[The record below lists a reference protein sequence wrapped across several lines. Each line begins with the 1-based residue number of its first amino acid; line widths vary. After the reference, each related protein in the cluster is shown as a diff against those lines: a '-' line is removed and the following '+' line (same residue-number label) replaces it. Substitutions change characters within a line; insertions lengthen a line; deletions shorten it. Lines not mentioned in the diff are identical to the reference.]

1 MNETPQRQD
10 AELFRALVSGD
21 RQAMATIAERHGQGI
36 YDFVLR
42 STMDEQQ
49 AFAVTEKAFERLR
62 ISREIPAQTDFRTWL
77 YSLALV
83 EVLGIANERRPA
95 RVSVEDR
102 RFLRSDS
109 DYDAEMLLWA
119 WQAARGLRT
128 RDYCVLDLTL
138 RRKMTPEDLADSA
151 SLTRSNLYASIG
163 RARGAFEET
172 FGATVLFM
180 RGRRT
185 CPELDAMV
193 SEAAAGT
200 VRPALRHQIADHADA
215 CDICRRTM
223 AALPLASEVYVSL
236 MDVDVPPEL
245 QAGLSG
251 APSGQS
257 EPAPPLAEP
266 VGLGIGAG
274 ASVEAIEQPDTALA
288 ATALPVGAIEES
300 TEDIPAFQPS
310 SRLRTPLRAASSP
323 ATEEAFFRP
332 VEEEPFDRYAR
343 YESNTQTLSERFV
356 LWLGSVRTAPVW
368 AIAGVA
374 TVVAIYLAMA
384 IGNSIQ
390 DGGGDAGAVPLQST
404 SSAGGGQVTGEV
416 IECGSPFVALEHGTE
431 SVVSFEANALD
442 GFEIG
447 GLAVTPNSS
456 AATAQGLKA
465 TAEGT
470 HSIKFQAA
478 KAQSTTNRTDEYL
491 LRISWRKGS
500 EPATSECPV
509 TVRVSA
515 AAP

>member
-10 AELFRALVSGD
+10 AELFRALISGD
-21 RQAMATIAERHGQGI
+21 RQAIAIIADRHAQGI

-49 AFAVTEKAFERLR
+49 AVAVTETTFERLGT
-62 ISREIPAQTDFRTWL
+62 SREIPAQTDFRTWL

-83 EVLGIANERRPA
+83 EVLGLVNERRPA

-102 RFLRSDS
+102 RFLRSDG

-180 RGRRT
+180 RGRHT

-193 SEAAAGT
+193 SAASAGT
-200 VRPALRHQIADHADA
+200 VRPALRHQIADHADG
-215 CDICRRTM
+215 CDSCRRTM

-245 QAGLSG
+245 QARLAG
-251 APSGQS
+251 APPAV
-257 EPAPPLAEP
+257 PAPPARPADVAAL
-266 VGLGIGAG
+266 GAG
-274 ASVEAIEQPDTALA
+274 AIAEETFVAPADIPEA
-288 ATALPVGAIEES
+288 
-300 TEDIPAFQPS
+300 TEDGGELLPAFQPVART
-310 SRLRTPLRAASSP
+310 SRPTRTAATSV
-323 ATEEAFFRP
+323 AEEAFFRP
-332 VEEEPFDRYAR
+332 VDGQDYDRYAHF
-343 YESNTQTLSERFV
+343 EPQTGALTDK
-356 LWLGSVRTAPVW
+356 LAPWMVSLRVAPFW

-374 TVVAIYLAMA
+374 TVIAIYLAMA
-384 IGNSIQ
+384 VGDSIQ
-390 DGGGDAGAVPLQST
+390 GGGGNAGAVPLQST
-404 SSAGGGQVTGEV
+404 SSGGGGQAIGEV

-431 SVVSFEANALD
+431 SVVSFEPNALD
-442 GFEIG
+442 GFSIG

-465 TAEGT
+465 TAEGN

-478 KAQSTTNRTDEYL
+478 KAQSTANRTDEYL

-500 EPATSECPV
+500 DVATSECPV

>member
-1 MNETPQRQD
+1 
-10 AELFRALVSGD
+10 
-21 RQAMATIAERHGQGI
+21 
-36 YDFVLR
+36 
-42 STMDEQQ
+42 MDEQQ
-49 AFAVTEKAFERLR
+49 ALAVTEKAFERLSL
-62 ISREIPAQTDFRTWL
+62 SREIPAQTDFRTWL

-102 RFLRSDS
+102 RFLQSDS

-193 SEAAAGT
+193 SAAAAGT
-200 VRPALRHQIADHADA
+200 VRPALRHQIADHADG
-215 CDICRRTM
+215 CDSCRRTM
-223 AALPLASEVYVSL
+223 AAQPLASEVYVSL
-236 MDVDVPPEL
+236 MDVDVPLEL
-245 QAGLSG
+245 QARLSG
-251 APSGQS
+251 SPAAVR
-257 EPAPPLAEP
+257 EPAAPLVDAAALGVSAVTVGTLPAPEAIPEP
-266 VGLGIGAG
+266 ATADTESLPAFSPVSRVPARPTAAA
-274 ASVEAIEQPDTALA
+274 ASVA
-288 ATALPVGAIEES
+288 EE
-300 TEDIPAFQPS
+300 D
-310 SRLRTPLRAASSP
+310 
-323 ATEEAFFRP
+323 FFRP
-332 VEEEPFDRYAR
+332 VDAEDYDRYSHFEPQSGA
-343 YESNTQTLSERFV
+343 LSDK
-356 LWLGSVRTAPVW
+356 LAPWMASVRAAPFW

-374 TVVAIYLAMA
+374 TVIAIYVAIA
-384 IGNSIQ
+384 IGQSIQ
-390 DGGGDAGAVPLQST
+390 GGGGNAGAVPLQST
-404 SSAGGGQVTGEV
+404 SSAGGGQATGEV

-431 SVVSFEANALD
+431 SVVSFEPNALD
-442 GFEIG
+442 GYEIG

-456 AATAQGLKA
+456 AATPQGLKA
-465 TAEGT
+465 TAEDA

-478 KAQSTTNRTDEYL
+478 KAQSTSSRTDAYL

-500 EPATSECPV
+500 ELATSECPV
-509 TVRVSA
+509 TVRVSP

>member
-1 MNETPQRQD
+1 
-10 AELFRALVSGD
+10 
-21 RQAMATIAERHGQGI
+21 MATIAERHAPGI

-49 AFAVTEKAFERLR
+49 AFAVTERAFQRLS

-83 EVLGIANERRPA
+83 EVLALANERRPA

-109 DYDAEMLLWA
+109 DYDAELLLWA

-215 CDICRRTM
+215 CEICRRTM
-223 AALPLASEVYVSL
+223 AAQPLASEVYVSL
-236 MDVDVPPEL
+236 MDVDVPTEL

-251 APSGQS
+251 APAGHS
-257 EPAPPLAEP
+257 EPAPPLAES
-266 VGLGIGAG
+266 VGLAMGVA
-274 ASVEAIEQPDTALA
+274 ASFEAIDEPA
-288 ATALPVGAIEES
+288 AAVPTPVVPVGAIEES
-300 TEDIPAFQPS
+300 IEDVPVFRPS
-310 SRLRTPLRAASSP
+310 ARLRTPSRTASSP
-323 ATEEAFFRP
+323 ASEEAFFRP

-343 YESNTQTLSERFV
+343 FESDAQTLSERFV
-356 LWLGSVRTAPVW
+356 LWLGSVRTAPFW

-374 TVVAIYLAMA
+374 TVVAIYLAIA
-384 IGNSIQ
+384 VGQSIRG
-390 DGGGDAGAVPLQST
+390 GGGDAGAVPLHPT
-404 SSAGGGQVTGEV
+404 SSAGGGQATGEV
-416 IECGSPFVALEHGTE
+416 IECSSPFVALEHGTE
-431 SVVSFEANALD
+431 SVVSFEPNALD

-465 TAEGT
+465 TAEGP

-478 KAQSTTNRTDEYL
+478 KAQSTTNRTDDYL